1 MKQKIT
7 FLLLLFT
14 CSTGLVFGQTAVN
27 NFETGSADPF
37 GAAGGSTWAVVDNPK
52 KAGSNTTDKC
62 LRIGRTGT
70 NWWEL
75 VGIDIDPDLSL
86 INQTKFLSVW
96 IYGVKTDVG
105 ARLDKALVTPAWGT
119 YVSRSTTLHSGADQ
133 WEQIIIPIIASDGAT
148 TFNGNVP
155 FITFHADMGGAP
167 VPGYQLNNTDTFLYI
182 DEIQI
187 LDSNP
192 TLSTSNFELENSI
205 SLYPNPAQSAFK
217 ITTRNNV
224 EIENVSVYTILGKQL
239 QNLSRI
245 NTNEYDI
252 SGLASGLYVV
262 QVIDSKGG
270 VASKKLLK
278 N

>member
-7 FLLLLFT
+7 FLLLFA
-14 CSTGLVFGQTAVN
+14 CGFVLVFGQTAVN
-27 NFETGSADPF
+27 NFEAGSADPF
-37 GAAGGSTWAVVDNPK
+37 GAAGGATWAVVDNPK

-75 VGIDIDPDLSL
+75 VGIDINPDLSL
-86 INQTKFLSVW
+86 TNQTKFLSVW
-96 IYGVKTDVG
+96 VYGAITDVG
-105 ARLDKALVTPAWGT
+105 ARLDKDLIGNPWGT

-133 WEQIIIPIIASDGAT
+133 WEQIIIPIIAADGAT

-155 FITFHADMGGAP
+155 FITFHADIGGAP

-192 TLSTSNFELENSI
+192 LLSTSNFELEKSI
-205 SLYPNPAQSAFK
+205 SLYPNPAQSSFK

-224 EIENVSVYTILGKQL
+224 AIENVSVYTLLGKQI
-239 QNLSRI
+239 QNIARI
-245 NTNEYDI
+245 STNEYDI
-252 SGLASGLYVV
+252 SGLASGLYIVKM
-262 QVIDSKGG
+262 IDSNGV